1 MPGTNIILLPFSQ
14 FQHSL
19 RLNINLNINLK
30 YNIVWLDNSNENFAL
45 QHVDDVTLRSI
56 FGEYGIQSEKHC
68 LLVSLEFEFISKPFS
83 LSTLLRKSR
92 WLTAYSVPFRYATF
106 WYYIETS
113 NTRGQWEY
121 SNFVHLYIQSIHRPL
136 EEYCMT
142 FLNAPRQ
149 SIVIVSVLR
158 KGCL

>member
-1 MPGTNIILLPFSQ
+1 MSGTNIILLPSSQ
-14 FQHSL
+14 FQHFL
-19 RLNINLNINLK
+19 WLNINLK
-30 YNIVWLDNSNENFAL
+30 YSIVWLDNSNGNFAL
-45 QHVDDVTLRSI
+45 QHVDNVVTLRSI

-68 LLVSLEFEFISKPFS
+68 LPVSLEFEFISKPFS
-83 LSTLLRKSR
+83 LPTLLRKSR

-106 WYYIETS
+106 WYYIETRG
-113 NTRGQWEY
+113 TRGQWEY

-136 EEYCMT
+136 EEYRMT

-149 SIVIVSVLR
+149 SIVIVSVLQ

>member
-1 MPGTNIILLPFSQ
+1 MSGTNIILLPFSQ

-19 RLNINLNINLK
+19 WLNINLK
-30 YNIVWLDNSNENFAL
+30 YSIVWLDNSNENFAL
-45 QHVDDVTLRSI
+45 QHVDNVVTLRSI

-68 LLVSLEFEFISKPFS
+68 LPVSLEFEFISKPFS
-83 LSTLLRKSR
+83 LPTLLRKSR
-92 WLTAYSVPFRYATF
+92 WLTAYSVPFRYAAF
-106 WYYIETS
+106 WYYIETRG
-113 NTRGQWEY
+113 TRGQWEY

-136 EEYCMT
+136 EEYRMT

-149 SIVIVSVLR
+149 SIVIVSVLQ